1 MKLINTFVKKDCS
14 AAENFILDKIEQ
26 ELPACF
32 TYHNIQHTL
41 DVLDAAMRIAAMEK
55 LDKKELRLLRIAV
68 CYHDAGCI
76 YMYKGHEQRGCEM
89 AQEYLPAFGFSPI
102 EIKLINNMI
111 MATKIPQTPENKLE
125 NIITDADL
133 DYLGREDFY
142 PIAATLFEEAKLFLG
157 VKDEIEWN
165 TMQLDFLCNHH
176 YHTNYMKK
184 LRGPEKNKRIKEI
197 EMLLHSKCQN

>member
-1 MKLINTFVKKDCS
+1 MKLKNTLVKKHYS

-26 ELPACF
+26 ELPSCF

-55 LDKKELRLLRIAV
+55 LDKEKFRVLRIAV
-68 CYHDAGCI
+68 CFHDAGCV
-76 YMYKGHEQRGCEM
+76 YRYLGHEQRGCEM
-89 AQEYLPAFGFSPI
+89 AQEYLPVFGFSPI

-111 MATKIPQTPENKLE
+111 MATKIPQTPKNKLE

-133 DYLGREDFY
+133 DYLGREDY
-142 PIAATLFEEAKLFLG
+142 YLIAATLFEEAKLFLG
-157 VKDEIEWN
+157 VKNEIEWN
-165 TMQLDFLCNHH
+165 IMQLNFLRNHQ

-184 LRGPEKNKRIKEI
+184 LRDPEKNKRIKEI
-197 EMLLHSKCQN
+197 EMLLHSKC